1 MKVSIGEGLPRGG
14 PARGSASSPHPGRI
28 DCQPRSIIVS
38 AAAFGSGNS
47 ASRLARSAA
56 ACAVSGL
63 RRRWRWSSTAA
74 ACRASSTASS
84 SARGVGDDPVGVEG
98 VILEGVISLGG
109 VGGISLG
116 ETVSTASRA
125 VTVCPRDR
133 SDANV
138 VLSCFSLERLSRF
151 RMRSASRRAATFS
164 ASARASAFTTAAICS
179 AVQPAAS
186 IASMTFGS
194 IILTWYRRLC
204 VDLF

>member
-1 MKVSIGEGLPRGG
+1 MGDGLPPG
-14 PARGSASSPHPGRI
+14 PARACRSTHAGSNPCHPLA
-28 DCQPRSIIVS
+28 IIVS
-38 AAAFGSGNS
+38 AASSGFAHLANFS
-47 ASRLARSAA
+47 ARSRA
-56 ACAVSGL
+56 ACAVIGLPIRCRWAITASAWSGL
-63 RRRWRWSSTAA
+63 R
-74 ACRASSTASS
+74 TASS
-84 SARGVGDDPVGVEG
+84 SERGVGLGADTPLGVAG
-98 VILEGVISLGG
+98 GISEGVISLGG

-194 IILTWYRRLC
+194 IILMWYRRLC